1 MRCSKK
7 HNTNVGKKP
16 KKHETSK
23 IDVDINLIHTLGYLK
38 SRQLSTSLK

>member
-7 HNTNVGKKP
+7 HSTNAGKKP
-16 KKHETSK
+16 KKLETSK
-23 IDVDINLIHTLGYLK
+23 INADINLIHTLGYLK